1 MPVVLSPTD
10 TAGFVIEDLRTAA
23 EVERVGSKESIRLEL
38 CGELRGALS
47 LERSQGRWLRR
58 KSSAASYIP
67 GR

>member
-38 CGELRGALS
+38 CGELRGGPVARAGS
-47 LERSQGRWLRR
+47 GQV
-58 KSSAASYIP
+58 AA
-67 GR
+67 